1 MKESP
6 IILSVLGQALATTN
20 ERDLMKMIRI
30 VHNELESLIDE
41 FDEEYL
47 DTGISY
53 SSRKA
58 QAVID
63 DYLAARE
70 KSIPVL
76 EIGEHKIEAVT
87 FTD

>member
-1 MKESP
+1 
-6 IILSVLGQALATTN
+6 LASTN

-47 DTGISY
+47 DTNITY
-53 SSRKA
+53 SQRKA
-58 QAVID
+58 DEVKTLI
-63 DYLAARE
+63 
-70 KSIPVL
+70 
-76 EIGEHKIEAVT
+76 IGNATIQQVT

>member
-1 MKESP
+1 M
-6 IILSVLGQALATTN
+6 ATTN

-30 VHNELESLIDE
+30 VHNELETLIDE

-47 DTGISY
+47 DTGITY
-53 SSRKA
+53 TSRK
-58 QAVID
+58 QQKILD
-63 DYLAARE
+63 DYLIARE
-70 KSIPVL
+70 NSIPTL

>member
-30 VHNELESLIDE
+30 VHTELESLIDE

-47 DTGISY
+47 DTNVTWSE
-53 SSRKA
+53 RKA
-58 QAVID
+58 SEI
-63 DYLAARE
+63 
-70 KSIPVL
+70 KSIV
-76 EIGEHKIEAVT
+76 IGDRVIEQVT